1 MNIFNTAIQIRLL
14 VIFDYLLIIIISYG
28 TFIKWAES
36 IGIKKASAYNYMNI
50 YKAFQ
55 NLESIKKQET
65 FLSQPKSIQY
75 EMAKPS
81 ANEDVNKAVFEGSVI
96 CI

>member
-36 IGIKKASAYNYMNI
+36 IGIKHRSIYNYINAYEFVQRLHKPEDKEI
-50 YKAFQ
+50 
-55 NLESIKKQET
+55 
-65 FLSQPKSIQY
+65 FLAQPMTLQY
-75 EMAKPS
+75 AMSKPTAK
-81 ANEDVNKAVFEGSVI
+81 EEVNKAVFEGSVI